1 MSPELTSNLTMVKH
15 LERLLAMIESLE
27 STSGKLQKLVANAHS
42 SIDLLEARLGMTSD
56 GVPNGTQL
64 NLCREAASYLV
75 YWPDRNGQLCTTPAY
90 GCESC
95 KDKIDKRKGE

>member
-56 GVPNGTQL
+56 GVPTSPDQPRHVLHCPHCGPV
-64 NLCREAASYLV
+64 AAATHSPV
-75 YWPDRNGQLCTTPAY
+75 
-90 GCESC
+90 
-95 KDKIDKRKGE
+95 

>member
-1 MSPELTSNLTMVKH
+1 MRDYTFKRLTARQLASKRKPLCEFSN
-15 LERLLAMIESLE
+15 
-27 STSGKLQKLVANAHS
+27 
-42 SIDLLEARLGMTSD
+42 
-56 GVPNGTQL
+56 GVSNGTQL

-95 KDKIDKRKGE
+95 KDKIDKRKGES